1 MTFKPTEDFIK
12 NFLKRVPGQKVSTVE
27 ECDTI
32 LVFCF
37 IVSRAG
43 TDIDAVLN
51 ELNALS

>member
-27 ECDTI
+27 ECDT
-32 LVFCF
+32 VFCF